1 LILALLICL
10 KTTSI
15 LTDTN
20 FYFYSMK
27 LGRYTKFI
35 VLAFASLVILSSCH
49 TRKAA
54 MRGEPGE
61 IVKPQASVAEKYSE
75 MMGVDKSAIQNGRLY
90 AFIDQWYGTPYH
102 FGGLDKSGID
112 CSGLAF
118 LLEQEVY
125 GITIPRMT
133 SKQINV
139 IKREYEEDLKEGD
152 LVFFDFDGKKFS
164 HVGVYLQ
171 NGYILHASS
180 TKGVIIVP
188 LHGSIYK
195 YFSRAGAIDDSLIS
209 AQINN

>member
-1 LILALLICL
+1 
-10 KTTSI
+10 
-15 LTDTN
+15 
-20 FYFYSMK
+20 
-27 LGRYTKFI
+27 
-35 VLAFASLVILSSCH
+35 
-49 TRKAA
+49 

-61 IVKPQASVAEKYSE
+61 IVKPQTDIAEKYSE

-90 AFIDQWYGTPYH
+90 AFVDQWIGTPYK
-102 FGGLDKSGID
+102 FGGLDKDGID

-133 SKQINV
+133 SKQINI
-139 IKREYEEDLKEGD
+139 IKREYEEDLREGD

-171 NGYILHASS
+171 NGYIVHASS

-188 LHGSIYK
+188 LHGAIYK
-195 YFSRAGAIDDSLIS
+195 YFSRAGAIVDTLVT
-209 AQINN
+209 AQTQ

>member
-1 LILALLICL
+1 
-10 KTTSI
+10 
-15 LTDTN
+15 
-20 FYFYSMK
+20 
-27 LGRYTKFI
+27 
-35 VLAFASLVILSSCH
+35 
-49 TRKAA
+49 

-61 IVKPQASVAEKYSE
+61 LVKPQTDIAEKYSE
-75 MMGVDKSAIQNGRLY
+75 IMQVDKSAIQNGRLY
-90 AFIDQWYGTPYH
+90 AFVDQWIGTPYK
-102 FGGLDKSGID
+102 FGGLDKDGVD

-139 IKREYEEDLKEGD
+139 IKREYEEDLREGD

-171 NGYILHASS
+171 NGYIVHASS

-188 LHGSIYK
+188 LHGAIYK
-195 YFSRAGAIDDSLIS
+195 YFSRAGAIVDTLLS
-209 AQINN
+209 AQTN